1 MAGIEDRPFDVPAAV
16 ARLRTLIDRHCLGPS
31 TACIVDAADDRDIP
45 TSACSRATWCS
56 SATARATHLDR
67 RDRPHQRHRRGHLAR
82 QGPDQ
87 GTAVHL
93 RRASAGRPPGRQ
105 PRDAWDAAEDIGL
118 PVVVKPY
125 DGNHGRG
132 VFTNLTTRE
141 EVLSAY
147 AVAVEEGSGVIVER
161 FVLGNEHRL
170 LVVGDRM
177 VAAAAGERP
186 GSRATA
192 SLPSP
197 S

>member
-1 MAGIEDRPFDVPAAV
+1 MPEG
-16 ARLRTLIDRHCLGPS
+16 RL
-31 TACIVDAADDRDIP
+31 VDSP
-45 TSACSRATWCS
+45 E
-56 SATARATHLDR
+56 
-67 RDRPHQRHRRGHLAR
+67 
-82 QGPDQ
+82 
-87 GTAVHL
+87 
-93 RRASAGRPPGRQ
+93 
-105 PRDAWDAAEDIGL
+105 DAWDAAEDIGL

-177 VAAAAGERP
+177 VAAAGEPAWVTGDGKSSITELIDNQINTDPRRGRENHPLNPVRLDSAARLEIARQGMDADSVPADGQRVLVQRSGNVAFDVTDKVHPASPRP
-186 GSRATA
+186 
-192 SLPSP
+192 
-197 S
+197 